1 MLTITID
8 LHVDVIAIMLGIL
21 MPSLNSTANPQVLRK
36 IEYINAILA
45 TQLKRIVF
53 RTVIDHNVVIAGL
66 FDAPHG
72 LDNTVLLIVSRDD
85 NQHLWGFV
93 NHS

>member
-45 TQLKRIVF
+45 TQFKRIVF
-53 RTVIDHNVVIAGL
+53 RTVIDHNIVIAGL
-66 FDAPHG
+66 FDTPHG